1 MKKEN
6 INNTLLAVSPLGA
19 GGMIP
24 IQQALHLI
32 LSSAK
37 NFGNEEVSIHDA
49 FNRVLAENIYA
60 DRDYPPFN
68 RSAMDGYAVIAS
80 DFTNAN
86 TQLKL
91 IEKLLAGGI
100 ASQKVT
106 KGICIKI
113 MTGAPVPEGADAVV
127 RVEDCIEK
135 NNVVTFNVTA
145 VKQKQNIATQAEDA
159 HNGDLIIKKD
169 IVLGATE
176 ISVLAVTGKS
186 KVLVYKLPEI
196 TIVSTGNEIVS
207 VESPILPHQIRD
219 SNTYSLKSFL
229 KTYSIY
235 SVNTIQVA
243 DDKIKLKEVIKNNL
257 NKDILIISG
266 GVSKGDADYVPEVL
280 ISLGVRE
287 IFHRVKIKPGA
298 PLWFGALPSGGVV
311 FGLPGNPVSVQ
322 IAFKVFIEPF
332 IRRCF
337 NMKSIQPMYFP
348 LFNEKLKKTKFTEYF
363 PCKLITKNKVTGIVS
378 TKMNGS
384 GDISATLG
392 THGIA
397 VHPEKIE
404 SIKENDVVE
413 FYFWND
419 K

>member
-113 MTGAPVPEGADAVV
+113 MTGAPVIIFIQIG
-127 RVEDCIEK
+127 R
-135 NNVVTFNVTA
+135 
-145 VKQKQNIATQAEDA
+145 A
-159 HNGDLIIKKD
+159 H
-169 IVLGATE
+169 V
-176 ISVLAVTGKS
+176 
-186 KVLVYKLPEI
+186 
-196 TIVSTGNEIVS
+196 
-207 VESPILPHQIRD
+207 
-219 SNTYSLKSFL
+219 
-229 KTYSIY
+229 
-235 SVNTIQVA
+235 
-243 DDKIKLKEVIKNNL
+243 
-257 NKDILIISG
+257 
-266 GVSKGDADYVPEVL
+266 
-280 ISLGVRE
+280 
-287 IFHRVKIKPGA
+287 
-298 PLWFGALPSGGVV
+298 
-311 FGLPGNPVSVQ
+311 
-322 IAFKVFIEPF
+322 
-332 IRRCF
+332 
-337 NMKSIQPMYFP
+337 
-348 LFNEKLKKTKFTEYF
+348 
-363 PCKLITKNKVTGIVS
+363 
-378 TKMNGS
+378 
-384 GDISATLG
+384 
-392 THGIA
+392 
-397 VHPEKIE
+397 
-404 SIKENDVVE
+404 
-413 FYFWND
+413 
-419 K
+419 